1 MSKKIILA
9 GGGHAHMTV
18 MSNCH
23 VFHEHGHTVTLI
35 TPSEHHY
42 YSGMGPGM
50 LSGTYKPQ
58 EIRFNVKKMIED
70 RHGHF
75 IKDSII
81 KVDPEQKELVLKSG
95 STISYDV
102 LSFNVGSTV
111 PHSPIED
118 MGENTFPVKPI
129 INLLRARQEI
139 LKWPQDKLI
148 RILVIGGGAAGLEIA
163 GNLQSLAARRKL
175 KAEIS
180 LVAGSKLLRRFPDK
194 VSTIAKKSF
203 MARGIHVIEGAHVET
218 MQAGEAVL
226 DNGKKTAFDFVF
238 PASGVK
244 PPPLF
249 RDSGIP
255 TDKEGGMLVN
265 HYLQSTAYPEIFGGG
280 DCISLQGHPL
290 EKVGVYAVRE
300 NPVLYHNIMACAEG
314 NPLMNFDPGGKYL
327 LIFNLGDGTGIY
339 WRGGWVWD
347 GRIAFLLKDYIDNR
361 FMKKFQLSGE
371 REEL

>member
-1 MSKKIILA
+1 
-9 GGGHAHMTV
+9 
-18 MSNCH
+18 
-23 VFHEHGHTVTLI
+23 
-35 TPSEHHY
+35 
-42 YSGMGPGM
+42 
-50 LSGTYKPQ
+50 
-58 EIRFNVKKMIED
+58 
-70 RHGHF
+70 
-75 IKDSII
+75 
-81 KVDPEQKELVLKSG
+81 
-95 STISYDV
+95 
-102 LSFNVGSTV
+102 
-111 PHSPIED
+111 